1 MELMR
6 GCDGDDKLMNQH
18 QATFLVPFSLREL
31 KKIMSELVPPRSYTL
46 FIHGFDTLR
55 FISTKSIVTS
65 LLRYNDP
72 VSRFFRTSLSF
83 TEGTEMDKN
92 NDFWFCS
99 VCHKDLRR
107 HGRAERALLLFPVVW
122 HFTYPPACHRTG
134 RGAEGKLHHQA
145 IITFSSF
152 VQTDISTFG
161 RLQNLLWHFQGSHS
175 DTLIWLFSQLRF
187 FNVPRS
193 SEA

>member
-1 MELMR
+1 
-6 GCDGDDKLMNQH
+6 
-18 QATFLVPFSLREL
+18 
-31 KKIMSELVPPRSYTL
+31 MSELVPPQSYSL
-46 FIHGFDTLR
+46 FIPAFDTLR
-55 FISTKSIVTS
+55 FISTKSMVTS

-72 VSRFFRTSLSF
+72 ISRFVRTSLSF
-83 TEGTEMDKN
+83 TQGTEMDKN

-107 HGRAERALLLFPVVW
+107 HGRAVRALLLFPVVW

-161 RLQNLLWHFQGSHS
+161 RLQNLLCHFQGSYS

-187 FNVPRS
+187 FFVFFFNVSWS